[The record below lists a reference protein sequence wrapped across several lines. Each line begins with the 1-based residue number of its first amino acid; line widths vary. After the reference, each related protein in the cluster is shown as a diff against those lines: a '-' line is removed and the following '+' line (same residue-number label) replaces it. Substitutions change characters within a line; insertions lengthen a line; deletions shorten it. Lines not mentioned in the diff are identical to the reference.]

1 VGVERQP
8 LAASDHTSGEWAA
21 REAVIAR
28 IAAGQHEQITTAQLL
43 DAGLSETAI
52 RNRVRTRR
60 LYRVHRGVLSVGRP
74 PVRSEEHWMAAVL
87 ACGESAAL
95 SHASGA
101 ANLGIRA
108 SAATIVDVTSP
119 TGRGRRLPGI
129 RVHRS
134 RLEPW
139 EVTVVN
145 GIPTTTC
152 ARTLLD
158 LAEVLHPGAL
168 SKALDQAEIERLLDL
183 VDLRRVLA
191 HNQGRCGVRPLRTLL
206 ASLDPQTK
214 RTRNHFERA
223 LYMLC
228 EKASLPLPEPSRWLN
243 LEGRWIEA
251 DFLWPDARLVLET
264 DGFETHSTRQA
275 FERDRAKD
283 ALLLRAGYRVIRVTW
298 RQLVR
303 EPSIVAATIRAGL
316 ARPG

>member
-108 SAATIVDVTSP
+108 SAATTVDVTSP

-228 EKASLPLPEPSRWLN
+228 EKASLPLPE
-243 LEGRWIEA
+243 
-251 DFLWPDARLVLET
+251 RLVLET